1 MDPMERFSIL
11 GVRIAATDYERA
23 VERIITSAR
32 ARSPLGVSALAV
44 HGVMTGALD
53 PTHRFLLNSLDFCVP
68 DGQPVRWGLNWRYKT
83 QLQDRVYGPEL
94 TLRLCERA
102 AKENLSIYLYGSSR
116 EVLYKLVENL
126 PRRFPKLRIAGTA
139 PSRFRT
145 ISPAE
150 KKEVVREIKESGASL
165 VFCGLGCP
173 RQEVWTYEYRDA
185 LGIPIVAVGAAFDF
199 FAGTVPQAPQVL
211 QRKGLEWAY
220 RLSRE
225 PKRLW
230 RRYLLLNPLYVTL
243 FLAESLGLKSFNS
256 GTQPAA
262 DVGFG

>member
-1 MDPMERFSIL
+1 
-11 GVRIAATDYERA
+11 V
-23 VERIITSAR
+23 V
-32 ARSPLGVSALAV
+32 
-44 HGVMTGALD
+44 
-53 PTHRFLLNSLDFCVP
+53 
-68 DGQPVRWGLNWRYKT
+68 
-83 QLQDRVYGPEL
+83 
-94 TLRLCERA
+94 
-102 AKENLSIYLYGSSR
+102 
-116 EVLYKLVENL
+116 NL
-126 PRRFPKLRIAGTA
+126 PRRFPRLRIAGTA

-173 RQEVWTYEYRDA
+173 RQEVWTYEYREA

-199 FAGTVPQAPQVL
+199 FAGTVPQAPQIL
-211 QRKGLEWAY
+211 QRRGLEWAY

>member
-1 MDPMERFSIL
+1 MDAMQRFNIL
-11 GVRIAATDYERA
+11 GVRIAATDYDTA
-23 VERIITSAR
+23 VERIIGAAR
-32 ARSPLGVSALAV
+32 ARTPLGVSALAV

-53 PTHRFLLNSLDFCVP
+53 ATHRFRLNSLDFCVP

-83 QLQDRVYGPEL
+83 GLRDRVYGPEL

-102 AKENLSIYLYGSSR
+102 AKENLSIYLYGSSQA
-116 EVLYKLVENL
+116 VLDKLMVNL
-126 PRRFPKLRIAGTA
+126 PRRFPRLKIAGA
-139 PSRFRT
+139 SPSRFRT
-145 ISPAE
+145 ISAEE
-150 KKEVVREIKESGASL
+150 KKSVVGEIKQSGASL

-199 FAGTVPQAPQVL
+199 FAGTVPQAPKVL
-211 QRKGLEWAY
+211 QRNGLEWAY

-230 RRYLLLNPLYVTL
+230 RRYLLLNPLYAAL
-243 FLAESLGLKSFNS
+243 FVAESLGLKAFST

-262 DVGFG
+262 EVGFG

>member
-1 MDPMERFSIL
+1 MERFSIL

-23 VERIITSAR
+23 VERIIAAAR
-32 ARSPLGVSALAV
+32 ARTPLGVSALAV

-53 PTHRFLLNSLDFCVP
+53 PTHRFRLNSLDFCVP

-83 QLQDRVYGPEL
+83 GLRDRVYGPEL

-102 AKENLSIYLYGSSR
+102 ARENLSIYLYGSSR
-116 EVLYKLVENL
+116 EVLDKLEVNL
-126 PRRFPKLRIAGTA
+126 PRRFPNLNIAGTS

-145 ISPAE
+145 ISAE
-150 KKEVVREIKESGASL
+150 EKESVVREIQGSGASL

-199 FAGTVPQAPQVL
+199 FAGTVPQAPRIL
-211 QRKGLEWAY
+211 QRSGLEWAY

-225 PKRLW
+225 PRRLW
-230 RRYLLLNPLYVTL
+230 RRYLLLNPLYATL
-243 FLAESLGLKSFNS
+243 FLAESLGIKSFNS
-256 GTQPAA
+256 GTKPGA